1 MKTNLNLIT
10 LALLA
15 ASSGA
20 MAADTETETKQVV
33 SYGLAHANTA
43 NVKLKAWE
51 CKRCADDTGVSGRVS
66 VGMGYADQDDIHAA
80 NALGT
85 DNTFAYELNADVA
98 YKSESGYQAEFNA
111 LNLGMDSS
119 RAELSAGKAGQYD
132 INLNYRTIKTYSTD
146 DALTPYQ
153 GVGGN
158 DLTLPSNWVTAG
170 TTEGMT
176 QLASSLNPVELS
188 LKRERAGIGFI
199 YEGESLWST
208 YVDYQRENKTGL
220 KTASGSFFNQSMML
234 PEPVDYTTDL
244 VEAGIKLRGD
254 YWFTALVYSG
264 SVFKNEYSQLAFD
277 NAFNPTFGAQTTG
290 YMALDPDNEAHTVSL
305 SGVYNDGTMSLQG
318 RAYVGQMSQDE
329 PLVTSGYGYQ
339 LPTEAVDAKVD
350 LSGID
355 TRVTYKL
362 TRSLRLQGSY
372 DFYDRDN
379 QTQVEQWTQ
388 ISINNVNGT
397 VAYNV
402 PYDHT
407 RHRAKLHADYRI
419 TSGIK
424 LDGGYEYRRDDRSYQ
439 DREVTDENNL
449 WARLNYTSLEN
460 WDFRLKADYG
470 LRDGSR
476 FQASELTSSENN
488 ELLRRYNLADR
499 QRTAF
504 ELTVTH
510 TPLDTL
516 TLDLTTRYAM
526 DDYDKTEIG
535 LTESE
540 DFSYDLSMSWQAG
553 KDLLLTAFY
562 GAQTIESSQNG
573 SSTFNGPNWS
583 SDIKDEFTYIG
594 AGARYDN
601 LMAEKL
607 AVGVDYNYGDSKSNT
622 QVTQGISGNYGD
634 YFAKS
639 HSLNLYGEY
648 LVNDKATLRMD
659 YRMEKYED
667 NDPANSLTP
676 DAIWNVLSF
685 GNLNHNYNA
694 HLVMI
699 SLHYKL

>member
-1 MKTNLNLIT
+1 MKANLNLIT

-15 ASSGA
+15 ASSSA
-20 MAADTETETKQVV
+20 MAAETETKQVV

-43 NVKLKAWE
+43 KVKFAAWK
-51 CKRCADDTGVSGRVS
+51 CDRCETNTGTEGTIA
-66 VGMGYADQDDIHAA
+66 VGVGYADADDVHAA
-80 NALGT
+80 NTLGT
-85 DNTFAYELNADVA
+85 DDTFAYKLNADVG

-132 INLNYRTIKTYSTD
+132 INLNYRTIKTYTTD

-170 TTEGMT
+170 TTDGMT
-176 QLASSLNPVELS
+176 MLATSLNPVELS
-188 LKRERAGIGFI
+188 LKRERAGIGFNL
-199 YEGESLWST
+199 EGDSLWST

-234 PEPVDYTTDL
+234 AEPVDYTTDIL
-244 VEAGIKLRGD
+244 EAGIKLRGD
-254 YWFTALVYSG
+254 HWFTALSYSG
-264 SVFKNEYSQLAFD
+264 SVFKNEYSVLAFD
-277 NAFNPTFGAQTTG
+277 NAFNPTFGAQTRG

-305 SGVYNDGTMSLQG
+305 AGVYNDGTMSLQG
-318 RAYVGQMSQDE
+318 RAYLGQMSQDE

-339 LPTEAVDAKVD
+339 LPAEAVDAQVD
-350 LSGID
+350 LTGID
-355 TRVTYKL
+355 TRVTYRL

-372 DFYDRDN
+372 DYYDRDN
-379 QTQVEQWTQ
+379 QTQVEEWTQ

-402 PYDHT
+402 PYDHS
-407 RHRAKLHADYRI
+407 RHRAKLQADYRI
-419 TSGIK
+419 TSGVK

-470 LRDGSR
+470 MRDGSR
-476 FQASELTSSENN
+476 FQASELTSTENN

-504 ELTVTH
+504 EFTVTH
-510 TPLDTL
+510 TPIDTV
-516 TLDLTTRYAM
+516 TLDLSTRYAL
-526 DDYDKTEIG
+526 DDYDETEIG

-540 DFSYDLSMSWQAG
+540 DFSYDLSLSWQAG

-562 GAQTIESSQNG
+562 GAQTIESQQNG
-573 SSTFNGPNWS
+573 SSNFSGPTWT
-583 SDIKDEFTYIG
+583 SDIEDEFSYIG

-601 LMAEKL
+601 LMADKL
-607 AVGVDYNYGDSKSNT
+607 TLGVDYNYGDSKSNT
-622 QVTQGISGNYGD
+622 QVTQGITGNYGD
-634 YFAKS
+634 YYSRS

-648 LVNDKATLRMD
+648 LISEQATLRMD
-659 YRMEKYED
+659 YRMEKYKD
-667 NDPANSLTP
+667 NDPANSLAP
-676 DAIWNVLSF
+676 DDIWNVLSF
-685 GNLNHNYNA
+685 GNLNHDYNA
-694 HLVMI
+694 HLVMV
-699 SLHYKL
+699 SLQYKL

>member
-15 ASSGA
+15 ASSSTVAG
-20 MAADTETETKQVV
+20 ETPNVV

-43 NVKLKAWE
+43 KVKFDAWK
-51 CKRCADDTGVSGRVS
+51 CQRCADDTGVSDTVS
-66 VGMGYADQDDIHAA
+66 VGMGYADLDDVHAA
-80 NALGT
+80 NTLGT
-85 DNTFAYELNADVA
+85 DNSFAYELNADVA

-119 RAELSAGKAGQYD
+119 RAELSAGKADQYD
-132 INLNYRTIKTYSTD
+132 INLNYRTIKTYSTG

-176 QLASSLNPVELS
+176 QLASSLNPIELS
-188 LKRERAGIGFI
+188 LKRERAGIGLI

-254 YWFTALVYSG
+254 YWFTALAYSG

-290 YMALDPDNEAHTVSL
+290 YMAMDPDNQAHTVSL
-305 SGVYNDGTMSLQG
+305 SGVYNNGTLSLQG
-318 RAYVGQMSQDE
+318 RTYVGQMSQDE
-329 PLVTSGYGYQ
+329 QLVTSGYGFQ
-339 LPTEAVDAKVD
+339 LPTEAVDAQVD
-350 LSGID
+350 LTGID
-355 TRVTYKL
+355 TRVTYRL

-372 DFYDRDN
+372 DYYDRDN
-379 QTQVEQWTQ
+379 QTQVEEWTQ

-407 RHRAKLHADYRI
+407 RHRAKLQADYRI
-419 TSGIK
+419 TSGMK
-424 LDGGYEYRRDDRSYQ
+424 LDAGYEYRRDDRSYDQ
-439 DREVTDENNL
+439 RETTDENNL

-460 WDFRLKADYG
+460 WDFRLKADYS

-488 ELLRRYNLADR
+488 DLLRRYNLADR

-504 ELTVTH
+504 EFTVTH
-510 TPLDTL
+510 TPLDSL
-516 TLDLTTRYAM
+516 TLDLSTRYAM
-526 DDYDKTEIG
+526 DDYDETQIG

-540 DFSYDLSMSWQAG
+540 DFSYDLSLSWQAVQ
-553 KDLLLTAFY
+553 DLLLTAFY

-573 SSTFNGPNWS
+573 SSNFGAPNWHTN
-583 SDIKDEFTYIG
+583 IKDEFSYIG
-594 AGARYDN
+594 AGARYDK
-601 LMAEKL
+601 LMGERL
-607 AVGVDYNYGDSKSNT
+607 ALGLDYNYGDSDSNT
-622 QVTQGISGNYGD
+622 QVSQGISGNYGD

-639 HSLNLYGEY
+639 HSVNLYGEY

-694 HLVMI
+694 HLVMV
-699 SLHYKL
+699 SLQYKL